1 MQTNKDKNNKTFR
14 KNPLISRNIEGSVGH
29 NINGNTPK
37 KGREIVITLTP
48 SLLVLASYI
57 LLLISKFIDVTLL
70 NRDNEYMSVII
81 LQMMIFLLPASLWC
95 MLKGEKYIKELRLS
109 LPKADTLFLIVC
121 AALVMMTG
129 GILLAIIFQGL
140 DGLSNNFSLYGT
152 FISKRDGSVAN
163 TLYLVLAYAALPAV
177 CEEFL
182 FRGILCHE
190 YENKGVFRAIVISSL
205 FFALLHFNIQNLLI
219 YLFCGA
225 ILALVLYATRSLWGA
240 VITHFLYNL
249 FGVFGQP
256 YIATLYRLTK
266 DSRLLVMIVGIVF
279 FLSAALFCSE
289 ASRLYK
295 KYLRHGLKADYR
307 SEMPSG
313 NAYFSQAFLDVLK
326 DPFTLAAF
334 GVYILALIISLF

>member
-1 MQTNKDKNNKTFR
+1 MQSKKNKNTQRVR
-14 KNPLISRNIEGSVGH
+14 KNPLASRKKDGKLGH
-29 NINGNTPK
+29 NINGNTDK
-37 KGREIVITLTP
+37 KEREIVITLTP

-57 LLLISKFIDVTLL
+57 LLLVSKFIDVTLL

-81 LQMMIFLLPASLWC
+81 LQMMIFLLPAALWC
-95 MLKGEKYIKELRLS
+95 MMKGEKYIKNLRLS

-121 AALVMMTG
+121 AAFVMMTG
-129 GILLAIIFQGL
+129 GILIAIVFQGL

-152 FISKRDGSVAN
+152 FISKQDGSVGN
-163 TLYLVLAYAALPAV
+163 TLYLILAYAALPAV

-190 YENKGVFRAIVISSL
+190 YESKGVFRAIALSSL
-205 FFALLHFNIQNLLI
+205 FFALLHFNVQNLLV
-219 YLFCGA
+219 YLFCGV

-240 VITHFLYNL
+240 VVAHFLYNL

-266 DSRLLVMIVGIVF
+266 DSRLLLMVVGIVF

-295 KYLRHGLKADYR
+295 KYLRHGLKASYR
-307 SEMPSG
+307 TEIPSG
-313 NAYFSQAFLDVLK
+313 NAYFTASFLDVLR

-334 GVYILALIISLF
+334 GVYILALIISFF

>member
-1 MQTNKDKNNKTFR
+1 MKSKKNKTD
-14 KNPLISRNIEGSVGH
+14 KAINENPLASLNIAGRVGH
-29 NINGNTPK
+29 NINGNSPK
-37 KGREIVITLTP
+37 TEKEIVITITP
-48 SLLVLASYI
+48 SLLILASYI

-95 MLKGEKYIKELRLS
+95 MLKGERYIKNLRLS
-109 LPKADTLFLIVC
+109 LPKVDTLFIIFC

-129 GILLAIIFQGL
+129 GILIAIIFKGL

-152 FISKRDGSVAN
+152 FISKRDGSVSN
-163 TLYLVLAYAALPAV
+163 TLYLILAYAALPAV

-182 FRGILCHE
+182 FRGILCRE
-190 YENKGVFRAIVISSL
+190 YENKGVFRAIVISSF
-205 FFALLHFNIQNLLI
+205 FFALLHFNIENLLV

-225 ILALVLYATRSLWGA
+225 VLGLVLYATRSLWGA
-240 VITHFLYNL
+240 VIVHFLYNL

-279 FLSAALFCSE
+279 FLSAALFCNE

-295 KYLRHGLKADYR
+295 KYLRLGLKANYR
-307 SEMPSG
+307 SEIPSG
-313 NAYFSQAFLDVLK
+313 NAYFTESFLDVLK

>member
-1 MQTNKDKNNKTFR
+1 MQSKKNRNNKSVE
-14 KNPLISRNIEGSVGH
+14 KNPFLFRNTVGKVGH
-29 NINGNTPK
+29 NIDGNNSK
-37 KGREIVITLTP
+37 KDREIVITVTP

-95 MLKGEKYIKELRLS
+95 MLKGEKYIQKLRLS
-109 LPKADTLFLIVC
+109 LPKADTFFLIVC
-121 AALVMMTG
+121 AALAMMTG
-129 GILLAIIFQGL
+129 GILLAIVFQGL

-152 FISKRDGSVAN
+152 FISKRDGSAAN
-163 TLYLVLAYAALPAV
+163 TVYLILAYAALPAV

-190 YENKGVFRAIVISSL
+190 YEGKGVFRAIILSSL
-205 FFALLHFNIQNLLI
+205 FFALLHFNLQNLLV
-219 YLFCGA
+219 YLFCGC

-240 VITHFLYNL
+240 VLAHFLYNL

-279 FLSAALFCSE
+279 FLSAALFCFE

-295 KYLRHGLKADYR
+295 KYLRHGLKANYR
-307 SEMPSG
+307 SDIPSG
-313 NAYFSQAFLDVLK
+313 NAYFRESFLDVLK

-334 GVYILALIISLF
+334 GVYILALVISLF